1 MILIHGVKAIAEGKD
16 VKKYRSFWENRKY
29 STKIIETRKIDRPIL
44 SDSSDDPVFNTIE
57 NLSKQTSVLK
67 IKQARNQFGQMVEFS
82 FTN

>member
-1 MILIHGVKAIAEGKD
+1 MILIHGVKAIAEEKD

-29 STKIIETRKIDRPIL
+29 STKIIETCKIDRPIL

-57 NLSKQTSVLK
+57 NFSKQTSVLK
-67 IKQARNQFGQMVEFS
+67 IKQARNQFGQMVECS